1 MHNSSSLKVF
11 THIKKIVE
19 YKNYFDKNCSK
30 IHIKHYMS
38 EYNKVKKMNSIILS
52 QLLALD
58 QSLSFFS
65 RMNSLTKLRIAVGLI
80 VGLASLAIILVFTVN
95 FFSAALSIILSYL
108 IAIVLLIKLFTIE
121 KL

>member
-1 MHNSSSLKVF
+1 
-11 THIKKIVE
+11 
-19 YKNYFDKNCSK
+19 
-30 IHIKHYMS
+30 
-38 EYNKVKKMNSIILS
+38 MNSIILS

-65 RMNSLTKLRIAVGLI
+65 RMNSIIKLRIAVGLI
-80 VGLASLAIILVFTVN
+80 VGLATLAIILVFTVN

>member
-1 MHNSSSLKVF
+1 
-11 THIKKIVE
+11 
-19 YKNYFDKNCSK
+19 
-30 IHIKHYMS
+30 MS